1 MNNEQQLLR
10 RIRAL
15 TLLVIAGLVISGA
28 TAIPVET
35 EVNLLASML
44 GLSGPEGAQPAGVL
58 AEWIIRAQTGVHAMN
73 AKYPFIAYGGDWLAF
88 GHFAIAIV
96 FIGAW
101 RDPVRNAWLFDF
113 GLIVSALVLPY
124 AFGFGAWRGIPVWW
138 RLIDCSF
145 GVGCVIPLWICRR
158 YVMALARLTGAAET
172 PTKGRR

>member
-1 MNNEQQLLR
+1 MNHEQQLLR

-44 GLSGPEGAQPAGVL
+44 GHSGPEGAQPAGVL
-58 AEWIIRAQTGVHAMN
+58 AEWILRAQTGVHAMN

-124 AFGFGAWRGIPVWW
+124 ALCFGAWRGIPVWW

-158 YVMALARLTGAAET
+158 YVMELARLTIAAET
-172 PTKGRR
+172 STKGRR